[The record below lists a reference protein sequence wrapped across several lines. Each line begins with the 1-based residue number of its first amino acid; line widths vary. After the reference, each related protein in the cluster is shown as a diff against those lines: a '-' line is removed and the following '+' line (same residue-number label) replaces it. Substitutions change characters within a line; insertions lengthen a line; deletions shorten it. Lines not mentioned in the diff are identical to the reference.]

1 MKRRELQHPLISK
14 VQLFVKKKRLLQ
26 PEQKLIVTVSG
37 GIDSVVML
45 DALMQ
50 LQAMWKFEIVVAHV
64 NFKLRGKESDG
75 DEQFV
80 RRLAERYDLPF
91 YSEQA
96 NTRKI
101 AKQQQR
107 SLQET
112 ARDIRYTFFDTL
124 KKSLKADAIVTAHNA
139 NDNAETMLLNLLRGS
154 GIDGVAGIPV
164 QRDNIIRPLLCVTR
178 KEIVQYAKKKKLKFR
193 EDSSNSKDEYTR
205 NYLRNNIIPKLEQRI
220 NPSLNE
226 TLLNEAEVFRSA
238 ANFANKET
246 DNVYSNVVSSS
257 KIDIKKLSAL
267 DPFIQQS
274 VVRRVMKE
282 LRIEPSFI
290 IISSILELAEHQKGT
305 IVEINKTWIAERL
318 SNEILI
324 RGKSIDQTFLY
335 VIEKA
340 GTLTTDDFV
349 FSVKKSA
356 LPDNKNGNDSS
367 NEYVDAAKVKFP
379 LTVRSWQKGDSFI
392 PLGMKGK
399 KKLSDFFGEKKLS
412 SEEKKMIPIVESNRE
427 ILWVAGKRLD
437 ERYKLTDSTT
447 DVYQLSITF
456 NGKKNDYR

>member
-14 VQLFVKKKRLLQ
+14 VQQFVKKKKLLQ

-399 KKLSDFFGEKKLS
+399 KKLSDFFGEQKLAT
-412 SEEKKMIPIVESNRE
+412 EEKKNIPIIESGGM
-427 ILWVAGKRLD
+427 IVWVAGKRLD
-437 ERYKLTDSTT
+437 ERFKLTDSTT
-447 DVYQLSITF
+447 TVYQLTIKY
-456 NGKKNDYR
+456 NGKKNDHR